1 MHHKNKQLQ
10 VKVVHKQY
18 LNQKSKS
25 LFRLFSIDRKAFDV
39 RTAFKSLVCYQ
50 SYFSLITLILFLK
63 LSPTSAK
70 EQADLYEL
78 PIENLLNMEV
88 YSASKFTQKKSDAP
102 TAVTVITAQ
111 DIKDYGYRTLGD
123 IVQSVRGVYI
133 NNDRN
138 YQYAGT
144 RGFSIPGDLN
154 TRVLVLL
161 DGYRL
166 NDATYDQG
174 PLGTEFPVDIDLI
187 ERVEYLPGAGSAI
200 YGNNAFFGVINV
212 ITKSGYDYKGKGV
225 EFSGRVASYGAD
237 QERFSFGKKFDNGME
252 MLLSGTRYDTKG
264 ENRLFFPDLKP
275 GANTTT
281 NNIFDNAERLFG
293 KFSWKHF
300 TLETGYSRR
309 NKGLPTGIYHTVF
322 NDPRSQNTDQSAFF
336 NLSYDNLI
344 ADNLQ
349 LYARAY
355 HGRYDYPITNI
366 YFPSTIN
373 QGEGLSRWW
382 GTEVRLTSTHIDGHK
397 LMLGAEYQ
405 DNFQLSNRFID
416 VAPADPNSLA
426 GFDKSTYRYNV
437 YFQDEMT
444 LRDDLILNAGLRYD
458 QLSYSN
464 DAINPRLA
472 LIYKPLENTAFKLL
486 YGTSFRAPSPYE
498 LFYTDPIQIA
508 NDKLKPEKIKT
519 YEAIIEY
526 QPERSVRLTAVG
538 FHYEI
543 KNLIQLIAVP
553 SKTPDEQSKNQNT
566 NIGSNKAWG
575 AEFEVEKLWDFGGR
589 LRASYTWVNAYDAS
603 NSQTL
608 MNSPSSLFKLNF
620 STPVFDHWLRAGAEA
635 QYTSS
640 RMGRDST
647 RTSGYPLFNATLT
660 TGDKLFKGPLDGLEI
675 SGSIYNLLDRRY
687 DSVASDEFVQHL
699 IPQNGRNLRLVFT
712 YRF

>member
-10 VKVVHKQY
+10 VKVVHKLY
-18 LNQKSKS
+18 LNQKNKS
-25 LFRLFSIDRKAFDV
+25 LFKLFSIDRTAFDV
-39 RTAFKSLVCYQ
+39 HAALKSLACYQ
-50 SYFSLITLILFLK
+50 LFFSLIPLILILK
-63 LSPTSAK
+63 LSSASAK
-70 EQADLYEL
+70 DQADLYEL

-102 TAVTVITAQ
+102 TAITVITAQ

-123 IVQSVRGVYI
+123 IIQSVRGVYI

-225 EFSGRVASYGAD
+225 EFSGRVASYGTD
-237 QERFSFGKKFDNGME
+237 QERFSFGKKFDNGLE

-264 ENRLFFPDLKP
+264 ENRLFFPDLNP
-275 GANTTT
+275 GTNTTT

-293 KFSWKHF
+293 KFSWNHF

-309 NKGLPTGIYHTVF
+309 NKGLPTGIYGTVF
-322 NDPRSQNTDQSAFF
+322 NDPRNENTDQHAFF
-336 NLSYDNLI
+336 NLNYDNLI

-366 YFPSTIN
+366 YAPSIVN

-382 GTEVRLTSTHIDGHK
+382 GTEIRLTSTHIDNHK
-397 LMLGAEYQ
+397 IMLGAEFQ
-405 DNFQLSNRFID
+405 DNFQLSNDFID
-416 VAPADPNSLA
+416 VAPPDPDSRA
-426 GFDKSTYRYNV
+426 GFNESTYRYNI
-437 YFQDEMT
+437 YLQDEMT
-444 LRDDLILNAGLRYD
+444 LRDDLILNAGIRYD

-472 LIYKPLENTAFKLL
+472 LIYKPWDNTAFKFI
-486 YGTSFRAPSPYE
+486 YGTSFRAPSHYE
-498 LFYTDPIQIA
+498 LFYNDPIQRA
-508 NDKLKPEKIKT
+508 NSKLSPEKIKT

-543 KNLIQLIAVP
+543 KNLIQLKEFP
-553 SKTPDEQSKNQNT
+553 SLDPDEPPNQNINT
-566 NIGSNKAWG
+566 GKNKAWG

-589 LRASYTWVNAYDAS
+589 LRASYTWSDAFD
-603 NSQTL
+603 NSTNQKL
-608 MNSPSSLFKLNF
+608 INSPSHLFKLNF

-640 RMGRDST
+640 RMGRDNT

-687 DSVASDEFVQHL
+687 DSVASDEFVQHF

>member
-1 MHHKNKQLQ
+1 MHHQ
-10 VKVVHKQY
+10 
-18 LNQKSKS
+18 
-25 LFRLFSIDRKAFDV
+25 
-39 RTAFKSLVCYQ
+39 FKRFNLSTPEQNESEVYKKTIFFIYCPLIPVFTLSLV
-50 SYFSLITLILFLK
+50 LFFK
-63 LSPTSAK
+63 LSTAYSK
-70 EQADLYEL
+70 EQADLYDM

-88 YSASKFTQKKSDAP
+88 YSASKFNQKKSDAP

-154 TRVLVLL
+154 SRVLVLL

-166 NDATYDQG
+166 NDSLYDQG

-187 ERVEYLPGAGSAI
+187 ERVEYLPGAGSSI

-212 ITKSGYDYKGKGV
+212 ITKSGYDFKGKGV
-225 EFSGRVASYGAD
+225 EFSGRVASYGTD
-237 QERFSFGKKFDNGME
+237 QERISFGKKFDNGLE

-264 ENRLFFPDLKP
+264 ENRLFFPDLSP
-275 GANTTT
+275 GANTIT

-293 KFSWKHF
+293 KFSWQHF

-309 NKGLPTGIYHTVF
+309 NKGFPTGNYGTVF
-322 NDPRSQNTDQSAFF
+322 NDPRSQNIDQHAFF
-336 NLSYDNLI
+336 NLTYDNHLI

-366 YFPSTIN
+366 YSPDIVN

-382 GTEVRLTSTHIDGHK
+382 GTEIRFTSTHIDNHK
-397 LMLGAEYQ
+397 IMLGAEFQ
-405 DNFQLSNRFID
+405 DNFHLSNDFIN
-416 VAPADPNSLA
+416 VAPANPDSRVM
-426 GFDKSTYRYNV
+426 FDKSTYRYNI
-437 YFQDEMT
+437 YLQDEFT
-444 LRDDLILNAGLRYD
+444 VLDNLILNAGLRYD

-472 LIYKPLENTAFKLL
+472 LIYKPWDNTAFKFI

-498 LFYTDPIQIA
+498 LYYKDPIQA
-508 NDKLKPEKIKT
+508 NNTDLSPEKIKT
-519 YEAIIEY
+519 FEGIIEY
-526 QPERSVRLTAVG
+526 QPDRTLRLTAVG

-543 KNLIQLIAVP
+543 KNLIQLKELP
-553 SKTPDEQSKNQNT
+553 EPTPDGQTNQNV
-566 NIGSNKAWG
+566 NIGSNNAWG
-575 AEFEVEKLWDFGGR
+575 AEFEVEKLWDYGGR
-589 LRASYTWVNAYDAS
+589 LRASYTWADAFD
-603 NSQTL
+603 NGNNQKL
-608 MNSPSSLFKLNF
+608 INSPSNLFKLNF
-620 STPVFDHWLRAGAEA
+620 STPLYENWLRAGVEA

-640 RMGRDST
+640 RTGRDNT
-647 RTSGYPLFNATLT
+647 RTAGYPLFNATLT
-660 TGDKLFKGPLDGLEI
+660 SGDKLFKGPLNGLEI

-687 DSVASDEFVQHL
+687 DSVASDEFAQHF

>member
-1 MHHKNKQLQ
+1 MRHKIKQLR

-25 LFRLFSIDRKAFDV
+25 LFKIFSTDRTAFDV
-39 RTAFKSLVCYQ
+39 HATFKSLVCYQ
-50 SYFSLITLILFLK
+50 LFFSFITLILILK
-63 LSPTSAK
+63 LSSASAK

-102 TAVTVITAQ
+102 TAITVITAQ

-123 IVQSVRGVYI
+123 VIQSVRGVYL

-154 TRVLVLL
+154 SRVLVLL

-225 EFSGRVASYGAD
+225 EFSGRVASYGTD
-237 QERFSFGKKFDNGME
+237 QERVSFGKKFDNGLE
-252 MLLSGTRYDTKG
+252 ILLSGTRYDTRG
-264 ENRLFFPDLKP
+264 EKNLFFKEQNGATTNSVFDDAVRLFSKL
-275 GANTTT
+275 
-281 NNIFDNAERLFG
+281 
-293 KFSWKHF
+293 SWQHL
-300 TLETGYSRR
+300 TLEAGYSRR
-309 NKGLPTGIYHTVF
+309 NKGLPTGIYGTVF
-322 NDPRSQNTDQSAFF
+322 DDPRNQNTDQHAFF

-355 HGRYDYPITNI
+355 HGRYDYPITNVYDI
-366 YFPSTIN
+366 PPVTVN
-373 QGEGLSRWW
+373 QGEGQSRWW
-382 GTEVRLTSTHIDGHK
+382 GTEIRLTSTHIDNHK
-397 LMLGAEYQ
+397 IMLGAEFQ
-405 DNFQLSNRFID
+405 DNFQLSNDFIN
-416 VAPADPNSLA
+416 VAPSDPDSRA
-426 GFDKSTYRYNV
+426 GFNESTYRYNI
-437 YFQDEMT
+437 YLQDEMT

-472 LIYKPLENTAFKLL
+472 LIYKPWDNTAFKFI
-486 YGTSFRAPSPYE
+486 YGTSFRAPSHYE

-508 NDKLKPEKIKT
+508 SDKLKPEKIKT

-526 QPERSVRLTAVG
+526 QPERSIRLTAVG

-543 KNLIQLIAVP
+543 KNLIQLIAVQIP
-553 SKTPDEQSKNQNT
+553 PGEQSKNQNT

-589 LRASYTWVNAYDAS
+589 LRASYTWVNAYDAD
-603 NSQTL
+603 NNQTL
-608 MNSPSSLFKLNF
+608 INSPSNLFKLNF

-640 RMGRDST
+640 RNGRDNT
-647 RTSGYPLFNATLT
+647 RTAGYPLFNATLT

-687 DSVASDEFVQHL
+687 DNVASDEFVQHF